1 MEKKY
6 TLEPSDKPGLFRIR
20 ALRNFGTIKAGISG
34 GYVASE
40 RNLSHHG
47 NCWISEYGIV
57 EGAAR
62 VSGNARVSYY
72 ARVSEN
78 ARVSGNAQI
87 TGCATVKGYA
97 TVRGN
102 IAIESQAT
110 VEGHVTLKG
119 RGLISG
125 KALICGNET
134 ATLSGITIR

>member
-40 RNLSHHG
+40 RNLSHKG
-47 NCWISEYGIV
+47 NCWISEHGVV
-57 EGAAR
+57 EG
-62 VSGNARVSYY
+62 N

-78 ARVSGNAQI
+78 ASVSGNAQI

-125 KALICGNET
+125 KALICGSET